1 MSPAAT
7 SAAATSAAASSTARG
22 FGWGIVGPGKIAHRF
37 ADAVTRLPG
46 AYLAA
51 AQGRD
56 LARVTAFA
64 TEWARPDPPAI
75 HTSLDALLRDPA
87 VDAIYV
93 ATPHAFHAE
102 AVRAALDAGKPV
114 LCEKS
119 LAPTAAL
126 ARELAGMAQARGVF
140 LMEALWTRF
149 LPVYADV
156 GEWLAS
162 GAIGAVRGIQ
172 SSFCFAPP
180 YDPASRLFD
189 PAQAGG
195 ALLDLG
201 VYNLSMTQWVLRQ
214 ALGSCPPLLD
224 LAVQG
229 ALAPSG
235 VDSHVAATL
244 VFDGGIAAQF
254 QCGFDGHSDD
264 SLRILGSRGHIVVPT
279 RFHEATRASLH
290 VFGDDAVH
298 VERPWAINGFE
309 GEIIESMR
317 CIADAR
323 VDSPVMPLADTVA
336 VAGWMDAIRA
346 RLGVHYPF
354 D

>member
-1 MSPAAT
+1 MSPAAVGMG
-7 SAAATSAAASSTARG
+7 RD

-37 ADAVTRLPG
+37 ADAVARMPGTRL
-46 AYLAA
+46 AA
-51 AQGRD
+51 VQGRD
-56 LARVTAFA
+56 MARASAFVTA
-64 TEWARPDPPAI
+64 WARPDPPAAY
-75 HTSLDALLRDPA
+75 TDMDALLRDPA
-87 VDAIYV
+87 VDAVYI
-93 ATPHAFHAE
+93 ATPHAFHAD
-102 AVRAALDAGKPV
+102 AVRLALDAGKPV

-119 LAPTAAL
+119 LAPTVAQ

-156 GEWLAS
+156 GAWLAS

-214 ALGSCPPLLD
+214 ALGECPPLLD
-224 LAVQG
+224 LVAHG

-244 VFDGGIAAQF
+244 VFDGGIAAQL
-254 QCGFDGHSDD
+254 QCGFDSRADD
-264 SLRILGSRGHIVVPT
+264 SLRILGSLGHIVVPT

-290 VFGDDAVH
+290 VADAEPVH

-309 GEIIESMR
+309 GEIAEAMR
-317 CIADAR
+317 CIAAGL
-323 VDSPVMPLADTVA
+323 VDSPVMPLADTIA

>member
-1 MSPAAT
+1 MKPL
-7 SAAATSAAASSTARG
+7 
-22 FGWGIVGPGKIAHRF
+22 GWAIVGPGSIAGRF
-37 ADAVTRLPG
+37 AGAVTQLPETR
-46 AYLAA
+46 LAA
-51 AQGRD
+51 
-56 LARVTAFA
+56 V
-64 TEWARPDPPAI
+64 WARNGDRAREFLGRFPCANDVHI
-75 HTSLDALLRDPA
+75 HSELEAMLADPA
-87 VDAIYV
+87 VDAVYI
-93 ATPHAFHAE
+93 ATPHAVHAD
-102 AVRAALDAGKPV
+102 AARACLRAGKPV
-114 LCEKS
+114 LCEKP
-119 LAPTAAL
+119 LTLNAATAAEL
-126 ARELAGMAQARGVF
+126 FSLSREHNVF

-156 GEWLAS
+156 GAWLAS
-162 GAIGAVRGIQ
+162 AAIGAVRGIQ

-201 VYNLSMTQWVLRQ
+201 VYNLSMTQWVMRQ
-214 ALGSCPPLLD
+214 ALGDCPPLLD
-224 LAVQG
+224 LVAHG

-244 VFDGGIAAQF
+244 VFDGGIAAQL

-290 VFGDDAVH
+290 VFGAEPVH

-309 GEIIESMR
+309 GEIAEAMR
-317 CIADAR
+317 C
-323 VDSPVMPLADTVA
+323 VSEGLVESPVMPLADTVA
-336 VAGWMDAIRA
+336 VAGWMDAMRA